1 MGWKRRMHNTSRN
14 HGRNIKITKKVIIL
28 LNKWIGSMPRKMFE
42 PENWKW
48 RIKVTYETRGQD
60 IIAFNVYEMLSNQTY
75 EAFNRNHRRNTP
87 KSHGRSSSF
96 GISESGV
103 LQRSLEALELASK
116 KWLYLRQGIEN
127 KGNVKEIDQ
136 CVSESKK
143 TCSS

>member
-1 MGWKRRMHNTSRN
+1 
-14 HGRNIKITKKVIIL
+14 
-28 LNKWIGSMPRKMFE
+28 
-42 PENWKW
+42 
-48 RIKVTYETRGQD
+48 
-60 IIAFNVYEMLSNQTY
+60 MLSNQTY

-87 KSHGRSSSF
+87 KSHVRSSSF

-136 CVSESKK
+136 CVSEFKK